1 MTVDNFCF
9 YVQNRLIQTGQT
21 GSSFSVSWVE
31 YEQGR
36 NVQSVK
42 RASLFTPE
50 SFQDIVWR
58 MSHELKFFFLWFSLF
73 IFSTFLSEKKFF
85 YNGQLDPG
93 STVADHSTR
102 EPKIEGSNPYPG
114 PNVIKLFMAVIYEFS

>member
-9 YVQNRLIQTGQT
+9 YLQNRLIQTGQT
-21 GSSFSVSWVE
+21 GQLYSDTSPFSVPWIE
-31 YEQGR
+31 YEQGRR

-50 SFQDIVWR
+50 SFQNIVWR
-58 MSHELKFFFLWFSLF
+58 MPHDLEFFFLWFSLF
-73 IFSTFLSEKKFF
+73 IFSSFFERKKKFF

-93 STVADHSTR
+93 STVADDSTR
-102 EPKIEGSNPYPG
+102 DPKMVG
-114 PNVIKLFMAVIYEFS
+114 